1 MPLSFESSSAFPR
14 VLVNVDYSYYT
25 FKTSGFKTFSLNCT
39 IYCLYFDS

>member
-25 FKTSGFKTFSLNCT
+25 FKTSGFKPF
-39 IYCLYFDS
+39 